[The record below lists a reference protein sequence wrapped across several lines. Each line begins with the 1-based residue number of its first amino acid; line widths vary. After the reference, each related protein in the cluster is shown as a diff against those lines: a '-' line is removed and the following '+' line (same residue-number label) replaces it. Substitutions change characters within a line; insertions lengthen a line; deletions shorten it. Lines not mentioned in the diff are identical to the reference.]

1 VSVEPIIRNAHR
13 LSVHVEALAALGAAL
28 RLQQSTAEAD
38 PRVRACLQDVLRALD
53 PPLPEDC
60 LGSRADYVTNL
71 IETAFRQATD
81 LLWNPERAP
90 GWHHQDPA
98 ILQSQGQVS
107 RLIVHSIDE
116 LALERPNLRACLREP
131 GVFLDVGTGTGWLA
145 LEAARIW
152 PKLRIVG
159 IDTWAPAL
167 ALARQNLAASEYRE
181 RIELRLQDVGH
192 LNEPMRYDV
201 TWFPGS
207 FISAEVTREAL
218 QRIHYALMPGGW
230 LIFALWVQSADPLE
244 AAVANLRIVRS
255 GGHPW
260 IATEVENLLSAIG
273 FITIESVPP
282 GVPGSPVAFVIGQR
296 SR

>member
-1 VSVEPIIRNAHR
+1 VSVEPIISNVHR

-28 RLQQSTAEAD
+28 RLQRSNAEAD
-38 PRVRACLQDVLRALD
+38 PRVRACLQEALHALD
-53 PPLPEDC
+53 PPLSEDC
-60 LGSRADYVTNL
+60 LGSRADYVTSL
-71 IETAFRQATD
+71 IETVFRQATD
-81 LLWNPERAP
+81 LLQNPERAP
-90 GWHHQDPA
+90 GWHHEHPA

-107 RLIVHSIDE
+107 RLIAHSIDE
-116 LALERPNLRACLREP
+116 LALERPNLRVCLREP
-131 GVFLDVGTGTGWLA
+131 GVFLDVGTGAGWLA

-152 PKLRIVG
+152 PELRIVG

-167 ALARQNLAASEYRE
+167 ALARRNVAASEYGE
-181 RIELRLQDVGH
+181 RIELRLQDVEH
-192 LNEPMRYDV
+192 LDEQVRYDV
-201 TWFPGS
+201 AWFPGS
-207 FISAEVTREAL
+207 FISADITPEAL
-218 QRIHYALMPGGW
+218 QRVHRALTPGGW
-230 LIFALWVQSADPLE
+230 LIFALWAPSGDPLE

-273 FITIESVPP
+273 FVTIESVPP